1 MPVEGPFILVNPER
15 CLGCHTCE
23 LACAAGLSRRE
34 VDYLFHHDLIFSGED
49 FRQMNLYYETKMS
62 LGQTIAMGLKLLGG
76 VLSGGFS
83 WASFR
88 RLLNVSARAARMK
101 TLYQRFPDDPAGFA
115 AWVAEAKPLWG
126 E

>member
-62 LGQTIAMGLKLLGG
+62 LGQTITMGLKLLGG

-83 WASFR
+83 WASFQ
-88 RLLNVSARAARMK
+88 RLLKVSARAARMK
-101 TLYQRFPDDPAGFA
+101 ALYQRFPDDPASFA
-115 AWVAEAKPLWG
+115 AWVAEVKPLWG